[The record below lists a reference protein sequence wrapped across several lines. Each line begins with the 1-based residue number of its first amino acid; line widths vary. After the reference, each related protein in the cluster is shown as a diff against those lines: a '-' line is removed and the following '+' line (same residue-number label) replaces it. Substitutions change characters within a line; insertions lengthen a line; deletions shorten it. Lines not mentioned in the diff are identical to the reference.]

1 MIQQCFDVYLTGG
14 IAPGQQRK
22 TVVAELARLVRVSES
37 RAGALLAG
45 RPVRMKTQVDQATA
59 QRYQAALAATG
70 AGAEVRPHRQVAASV
85 SGVAAPAR
93 LNPAM
98 QQATV
103 EDATQPFTETGP
115 RPVRARRVFRPAW
128 MILVVV
134 VLAGIG
140 GAAWWLMPVPTVP
153 GQSLALVGQALNL
166 AQPYQQQVETFWH
179 RNRQAPASATDL
191 ALRHAVDLNGIA
203 ALTLV
208 APGRLQL
215 TFLPDR
221 APAIA
226 GQTLWLQARQ
236 GDQGV
241 EWDCGGGTLLPSER
255 PRECRS
261 AALN

>member
-14 IAPGQQRK
+14 IAPGQQRQA
-22 TVVAELARLVRVSES
+22 VVAALAQLVRVSET

-45 RPVRMKTQVDQATA
+45 RPVRMKAQVDQATA

-70 AGAEVRPHRQVAASV
+70 AGAEVRPHRQVAGSAPE
-85 SGVAAPAR
+85 GAAPAR
-93 LNPAM
+93 LNPALR
-98 QQATV
+98 QAV
-103 EDATQPFTETGP
+103 AEDATQPFTETVS
-115 RPVRARRVFRPAW
+115 RPGRTRRAFRPAW
-128 MILVVV
+128 VMLALC
-134 VLAGIG
+134 VLAGVG
-140 GAAWWLMPVPTVP
+140 GAAWWLMPVPAVP

-179 RNRQAPASATDL
+179 RNRHAPASATDL
-191 ALRHAVDLNGIA
+191 ALRHEVDLNGIA

-215 TFLPDR
+215 TFLSDR

-241 EWDCGGGTLLPSER
+241 EWDCGGGTLMQSER